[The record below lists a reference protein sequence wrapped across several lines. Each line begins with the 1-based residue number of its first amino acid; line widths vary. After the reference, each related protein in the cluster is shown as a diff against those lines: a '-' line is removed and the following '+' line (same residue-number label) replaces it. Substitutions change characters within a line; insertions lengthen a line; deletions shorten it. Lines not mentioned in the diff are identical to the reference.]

1 MKPSEC
7 QTSSSVPALLNS
19 LASIPS
25 SDFQR
30 QNAKITE
37 IATFT
42 TKGIAGSE
50 IQLLST
56 AILRYLCSSET
67 ALTSTCVC

>member
-1 MKPSEC
+1 
-7 QTSSSVPALLNS
+7 LLNC

-25 SDFQR
+25 SDFQK
-30 QNAKITE
+30 QNATITE
-37 IATFT
+37 IAASTA
-42 TKGIAGSE
+42 KGISGSE

-56 AILRYLCSSET
+56 GILRYLCASET